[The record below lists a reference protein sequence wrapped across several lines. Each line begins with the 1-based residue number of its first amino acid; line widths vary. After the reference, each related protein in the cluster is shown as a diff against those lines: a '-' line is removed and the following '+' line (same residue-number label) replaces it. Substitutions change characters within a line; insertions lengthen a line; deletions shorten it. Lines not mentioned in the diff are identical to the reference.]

1 MTARL
6 AVPPRWWVGSIGVLG
21 GVVLAYLTV
30 VPGFWRNPAVFIS
43 AVLVIPA
50 ITGYAFRVA
59 LLGRTP
65 SNRLGSI
72 GTSLGWALFLFA
84 VLATR
89 SGFSLLFVRLAAP
102 GPIDSLDVTMIWI
115 PSFVAAF
122 IFIRFAEWSMER
134 LAYLRGRKLNDGS

>member
-6 AVPPRWWVGSIGVLG
+6 SVPPRWWVGSIGVLV

-30 VPGFWRNPAVFIS
+30 VPGFWRNPAVFAG
-43 AVLVIPA
+43 AVFVIPA

-59 LLGRTP
+59 ILRRTP
-65 SNRLGSI
+65 SNRWGSI
-72 GTSLGWALFLFA
+72 GTVLGWAVFLFA
-84 VLATR
+84 VSAIP

-102 GPIDSLDVTMIWI
+102 GPIDPLDVTMIWI

-122 IFIRFAEWSMER
+122 SFIRFAEWSMER
-134 LAYLRGRKLNDGS
+134 LA